1 MSIMPRYGQYQATIS
16 SSYLLSQ
23 KVFFCASSNSQYG
36 SSVSG
41 ARAAAAKDLSA
52 SPTVLRGVVA
62 ANEMDVRQRA
72 VAELETGVLV
82 LIGFFV
88 LTSGTRGRETLA
100 RLRMLTM
107 RSWCST
113 SSCTIWY
120 LGLLLREVSR
130 REAM

>member
-1 MSIMPRYGQYQATIS
+1 VH
-16 SSYLLSQ
+16 L
-23 KVFFCASSNSQYG
+23 
-36 SSVSG
+36 G
-41 ARAAAAKDLSA
+41 ADCLEPGAKDLSA